1 MVFEDSLVWKIVMVW
16 YEILGKVWK
25 EIKGSNWPELRS
37 VSSELEGLVRNSAT
51 LDIVA

>member
-1 MVFEDSLVWKIVMVW
+1 MVW